1 MNQRRAYSGFLAFHI
16 RSGTTIA
23 AARLMATK
31 QAQALA
37 IRLSRERREGKN
49 VPPPPKGRYSE
60 KTRKRAKHDLEEGR
74 KRTRRK
80 KGS

>member
-1 MNQRRAYSGFLAFHI
+1 
-16 RSGTTIA
+16 
-23 AARLMATK
+23 MATK

-60 KTRKRAKHDLEEGR
+60 KTRKRAKRDLEVGR
-74 KRTRRK
+74 RTRTK
-80 KGS
+80 KKRSSRR